1 MSLALVTD
9 NTNIED
15 EPDYLI
21 ESDAANA
28 TPYTA
33 DEKAIYKAFV
43 KYLKNKGM
51 CKIDDASSKDT
62 RLFNR
67 FDKKVQSMSYI
78 ENRFQNWIRENKKA
92 CRMPK
97 TSYITRTLAHVVGSQ
112 FVPNGGDY
120 WTDSVTDYT
129 YANTFRVYRPVTTCT
144 ELDPRF
150 MKFFVRLVPDAYERH
165 LFLQWLSHIFQ
176 RPGERPS
183 WHIMLTSDA
192 GTGKGFL
199 LEKILH
205 PLLHHTQVIAS
216 YARITGQFSTV
227 LADNLFVLLDDCKS
241 KSEATQTALKSFMS
255 EERVFVEHKH
265 QTGGMTK
272 TYTRFLLASNE
283 QIPLAF
289 DKDER
294 RWVPLTR
301 AFHEVNRETTQAH
314 IKELSDWMDLPGSLD
329 AVHNFF
335 MTYDLDGFNPKC
347 PPQTATMRE
356 MVSKGKGIHA
366 DLLADF
372 ILDNEVFT
380 TSEWM
385 AEYERQSL
393 PKLRDAKAI
402 PALLLE
408 AGYEKSRP
416 TVHGE
421 RETLCYPLGWT
432 PQQIEEVYPKKVDPS
447 CTKPPF

>member
-1 MSLALVTD
+1 
-9 NTNIED
+9 
-15 EPDYLI
+15 
-21 ESDAANA
+21 
-28 TPYTA
+28 
-33 DEKAIYKAFV
+33 
-43 KYLKNKGM
+43 
-51 CKIDDASSKDT
+51 
-62 RLFNR
+62 
-67 FDKKVQSMSYI
+67 
-78 ENRFQNWIRENKKA
+78 
-92 CRMPK
+92 
-97 TSYITRTLAHVVGSQ
+97 
-112 FVPNGGDY
+112 
-120 WTDSVTDYT
+120 
-129 YANTFRVYRPVTTCT
+129 
-144 ELDPRF
+144 
-150 MKFFVRLVPDAYERH
+150 
-165 LFLQWLSHIFQ
+165 
-176 RPGERPS
+176 
-183 WHIMLTSDA
+183 MLTSDA

-301 AFHEVNRETTQAH
+301 AFHEVSRETTQAH
-314 IKELSDWMDLPGSLD
+314 IKELSDWVDLPGSLD

-372 ILDNEVFT
+372 IEEHPVFT

-385 AEYERQSL
+385 AEYTRQGL
-393 PKLRDAKAI
+393 PILRDTKAI

-432 PQQIEEVYPKKVDPS
+432 PQQIEEVYPKK
-447 CTKPPF
+447 PPF